1 MKVTFSKAVS
11 FLCSVSDS
19 KCVSFQLVQIWFHM
33 NNLSKRA
40 EVFQDE
46 ENMRVRGGINK
57 C

>member
-33 NNLSKRA
+33 NYLSKRA